1 MMIRPM
7 KKAFPSKKAIFVDY
21 WFSILTHFYFSDKS
35 EKKDNH
41 DGWSSSTVDYDE
53 EEYFNGSDEEDSLP
67 TAQIPPE
74 SEKTKDAKI
83 IKAPLVSYEGE
94 DDEDEEELLVQNKA
108 TKETEKVEPTSMTIE
123 EKEEEEEEEE
133 TNQSLKRKDRSDDE
147 DDNQEEKEA
156 AKASLSPPPFKSRKQ
171 SIKDDEED
179 DVLAKRSAAAASS
192 SSTSPSSSPRQ
203 SPLAKKIV
211 IKTSTIE
218 RMRSQ

>member
-1 MMIRPM
+1 MMIRPV

-74 SEKTKDAKI
+74 SEKTKDTKI

-123 EKEEEEEEEE
+123 EKEEEEEEE

-192 SSTSPSSSPRQ
+192 SSSSLSSSPRQ

-218 RMRSQ
+218 KMRSQ